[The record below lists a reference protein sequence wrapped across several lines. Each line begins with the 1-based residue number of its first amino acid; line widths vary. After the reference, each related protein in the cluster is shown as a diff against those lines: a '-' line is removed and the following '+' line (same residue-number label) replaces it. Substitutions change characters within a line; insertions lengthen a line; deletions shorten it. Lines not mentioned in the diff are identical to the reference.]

1 MVGPSF
7 GEKTAVLMKNTKPH
21 QFLTS
26 LINPNTITTSNGVQ
40 HTAWWDH
47 HLVKKQLF

>member
-26 LINPNTITTSNGVQ
+26 LINPNTITTSNGV
-40 HTAWWDH
+40 
-47 HLVKKQLF
+47 